1 MIMKKLAGS
10 AFLAVTMVSLAG
22 CSLSSTF
29 GLDRHVPDETQVVVR
44 PPLTLP
50 PDFDL
55 VPPGTPSEVS
65 SEHEAGTGGTA
76 TAPKKEKRGFF
87 GRVFHGDIFGG
98 DDDDAQTVH
107 APAGP
112 QAPPSDAGSG
122 PDINGTP
129 VAPKTAAQ
137 PAPAETPAPAAPK
150 TEEKGFFGRLFDF

>member
-1 MIMKKLAGS
+1 MKKLAGS

-112 QAPPSDAGSG
+112 QAPNAAPPADVSAS
-122 PDINGTP
+122 PT
-129 VAPKTAAQ
+129 VAPQAEAQ
-137 PAPAETPAPAAPK
+137 PAPTPAAPK